1 MSDFKLSELKF
12 DDLTAEDVEARVGA
26 VTQKGFSIL
35 LYKDARVDIKQLDSK
50 VGCDNWKVDR
60 YERIGDVLFCF
71 VSIWDENKKQWITK
85 GDCGI
90 ESKQQDDNKYKAES
104 SDAFKRA
111 CYKWGIGIKL
121 YNFKNI
127 FIPCSPTYKNDKY
140 IIPEDYNRLD
150 VKSIDYDGMQVVFEN
165 KYKQITWK
173 KGIVSETEK
182 TTYKTQKNTTYQTHI
197 SKDIVDI
204 AENINEVGKQP
215 VSDDIINELLLRY
228 NSSYTLQQVKK
239 YYDAKNWSYNGK
251 PISVNF
257 VENAIKNKWIK

>member
-1 MSDFKLSELKF
+1 MSDFNLSELKF

-127 FIPCSPTYKNDKY
+127 FIPCNTVKKGDKY
-140 IIPEDYNRLD
+140 QIPPEYGFLE
-150 VKSIDYDGMQVVFEN
+150 VTSIGYDDMKVVFTN
-165 KYKQITWK
+165 KYKQITWQ
-173 KGIVSETEK
+173 KGIVTETEK
-182 TTYKTQKNTTYQTHI
+182 TTYKKNTTYQTHI

-204 AENINEVGKQP
+204 AENINEVKKQS
-215 VSDDIINELLLRY
+215 VSDDVINELLL
-228 NSSYTLQQVKK
+228 NNDSGYTLQQVKK

-251 PISVNF
+251 PISINF
-257 VENAIKNKWIK
+257 VENAIKNRWIK